1 MSLTIREF
9 SPATIDSISFH
20 NKTVEVIQKK
30 AGYRFAIDAILL
42 SDFVKIKAD
51 DKNIID
57 IGTGSG
63 IIALLLAKCFLHIK
77 ITGIE
82 LQKGLFELAKES
94 VRLNRLEA
102 QVYIE
107 NIAIKDIKKRFRAE
121 TFNAVITNPP
131 YRRFKSGRINPTE
144 EKAIARHEIKTNLEE
159 IIKISSYLL
168 KAKGSLFLIHLPE
181 RLAELIYQLKR
192 CNIEPKRMRF
202 VYSRE
207 GEDAAFVL
215 MEGAKGSREG
225 LKIERPLYIYD
236 KSGEYTDEMKRIYG
250 KKK

>member
-1 MSLTIREF
+1 MREF

-20 NKTVEVIQKK
+20 NKAVEVIQKK

-42 SDFVKIKAD
+42 SDFVKVKAD

-57 IGTGSG
+57 MGTGSG

-107 NIAIKDIKKRFRAE
+107 NIAIKDIKKRFKAE
-121 TFNAVITNPP
+121 GFDAVVTNPP

-215 MEGAKGSREG
+215 MEGAKAGREG

-236 KSGEYTDEMKRIYG
+236 KNREYTDEMKRIYG

>member
-1 MSLTIREF
+1 MSHAMREF
-9 SPATIDSISFH
+9 SQATIDSISFH
-20 NKTVEVIQKK
+20 NKAVEVIQKK

-102 QVYIE
+102 QVHIE

-121 TFNAVITNPP
+121 TFNVIVTNPP

-181 RLAELIYQLKR
+181 RLTELIYQMKR
-192 CNIEPKRMRF
+192 CNIKPKRMRF

-236 KSGEYTDEMKRIYG
+236 KSREYTDEMKRIYG